1 MTRRGSGRA
10 TYGRNN
16 EYENNH
22 HQTQNFT
29 TDPDKIRVLSLYRMG
44 VLLYNVVSER
54 YAQMTSK
61 RKPSTRNKGSEEPTS
76 PQPKRKR
83 GRPEKLVKIDD
94 TPRNVARSFFGIPS
108 DKFTRP
114 KQ

>member
-1 MTRRGSGRA
+1 
-10 TYGRNN
+10 
-16 EYENNH
+16 
-22 HQTQNFT
+22 
-29 TDPDKIRVLSLYRMG
+29 
-44 VLLYNVVSER
+44 
-54 YAQMTSK
+54 MTSK

-94 TPRNVARSFFGIPS
+94 TQRNVARAFFGIRS